1 MEIIRILALSGSLR
15 EASYNSAAIE
25 AMQVLAPDNIEIDI
39 CSIGNLPL
47 FNPDRE
53 GERIPSLDKLVQA
66 LKNSDGL
73 IIASPEYAHGVSGPM
88 KNALDW
94 LVSGVEFPYKL
105 IMLINTSPRAS
116 HAQESLREILKTMS
130 GIVVEKA
137 SVSIPLLSSELG
149 VSGIVK
155 NIEMSIT
162 LMAGL
167 NEFCAEIER
176 QKLNK
181 RVN

>member
-1 MEIIRILALSGSLR
+1 
-15 EASYNSAAIE
+15 
-25 AMQVLAPDNIEIDI
+25 
-39 CSIGNLPL
+39 
-47 FNPDRE
+47 
-53 GERIPSLDKLVQA
+53 
-66 LKNSDGL
+66 
-73 IIASPEYAHGVSGPM
+73 M

-149 VSGIVK
+149 VSGIVN
-155 NIEMSIT
+155 NIEMSNT